1 LKMKNLLLTIVAF
14 CVFIFSGKAQ
24 EASVEKS
31 IWGIRVGI
39 PPIAVSNET
48 GLTKSIT
55 LLSEFGF
62 GFAWSSSS
70 GLFVNNTTSW
80 AVIPVVNIEP
90 RYYYNLK
97 KRLEKG
103 KRIDGNSGNFLA
115 LSAGFSP
122 DFGITSDNVDLDSEL
137 FVIPMWGLKRN
148 LGKNFTF
155 ESAVGLGYSWV
166 FNEYTYNGQTVKET
180 EGGTSF
186 SLRFG
191 FGYRF

>member
-1 LKMKNLLLTIVAF
+1 MKNLFLTILTL
-14 CVFIFSGKAQ
+14 CVFIFSANAQ

-31 IWGIRVGI
+31 IWGFRVGI
-39 PPIAVSNET
+39 PPIALSNET

-55 LLSEFGF
+55 IVSEFGF
-62 GFAWSSSS
+62 GFAWRSSS
-70 GLFVNNTTSW
+70 GLFSDNSTSW
-80 AVIPVVNIEP
+80 AVIPTINVEP

-122 DFGITSDNVDLDSEL
+122 DFGITSDNVDLDSDL
-137 FVIPMWGLKRN
+137 YVIPMWGLKRSI
-148 LGKNFTF
+148 GKNFTF
-155 ESAVGLGYSWV
+155 ETSVGLGYSWV
-166 FNEYTYNGQTVKET
+166 FEEYTYNGQTVKET
-180 EGGTSF
+180 EGSTAF

-191 FGYRF
+191 FGYWF